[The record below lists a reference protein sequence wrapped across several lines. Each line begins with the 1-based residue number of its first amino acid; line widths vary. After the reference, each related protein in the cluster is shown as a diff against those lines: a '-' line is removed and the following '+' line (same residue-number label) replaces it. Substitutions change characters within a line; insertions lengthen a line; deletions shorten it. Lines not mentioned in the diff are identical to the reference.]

1 MKSASSGVFRAV
13 LVALV
18 GPLVVGLGACAATP
32 GYEGP
37 SRGAAEVAVVSASLP
52 ITAGAPVTVQLRKA
66 DAAVIPFGVWR
77 VELLPGKHELLVDC
91 ITRNPSHTSRHS
103 LVVEVE
109 AGGRY
114 RLVPVV
120 GTPQEGCTT
129 VTVE

>member
-1 MKSASSGVFRAV
+1 MKSAFSWVFGA
-13 LVALV
+13 ALIA
-18 GPLVVGLGACAATP
+18 LVVGVGGCAATP
-32 GYEGP
+32 DYAGP

-66 DAAVIPFGVWR
+66 DATVIPFGVWR

>member
-1 MKSASSGVFRAV
+1 MKPVRFGLFAL
-13 LVALV
+13 LVAL
-18 GPLVVGLGACAATP
+18 LSACAATP

-37 SRGAAEVAVVSASLP
+37 ARGAAEVAVVSASLP
-52 ITAGAPVTVQLRKA
+52 VTAGAPVSVQLRKA
-66 DAAVIPFGVWR
+66 DNTIIPFGVWR

-91 ITRNPSHTSRHS
+91 IVRNPSRTSRHN

-129 VTVE
+129 VTLE

>member
-1 MKSASSGVFRAV
+1 MNPLRTGLFVAV
-13 LVALV
+13 GAL
-18 GPLVVGLGACAATP
+18 LAACAATP
-32 GYEGP
+32 GYDGP
-37 SRGAAEVAVVSASLP
+37 ARGAAEVAVVSASLP
-52 ITAGAPVTVQLRKA
+52 VTAGAPVSVQLRKA
-66 DAAVIPFGVWR
+66 DNAVIPFGVWR

-91 ITRNPSHTSRHS
+91 IVRNPPRTSRHS

-129 VTVE
+129 VTLE

>member
-1 MKSASSGVFRAV
+1 MQSASSRIFRTAV
-13 LVALV
+13 AALV
-18 GPLVVGLGACAATP
+18 GAFVVGLGGCAATP

-37 SRGAAEVAVVSASLP
+37 ARGAAEVAVVSASLP

-66 DAAVIPFGVWR
+66 DTAVIPFGFWR

-91 ITRNPSHTSRHS
+91 ITRNPSRTSRHS
-103 LVVEVE
+103 LVVDVE

-114 RLVPVV
+114 RLVAVV

>member
-1 MKSASSGVFRAV
+1 MPTATSWIYRAAI
-13 LVALV
+13 VAFV
-18 GPLVVGLGACAATP
+18 GALGACAATP

-66 DAAVIPFGVWR
+66 DDAVIPFGIWR

-91 ITRNPSHTSRHS
+91 ITRNPSRTSRHS
-103 LVVEVE
+103 LVVEVD

>member
-1 MKSASSGVFRAV
+1 MKFAYSWVYGA
-13 LVALV
+13 ALIA
-18 GPLVVGLGACAATP
+18 LVVGAGGCAATP

-77 VELLPGKHELLVDC
+77 VELLPGEHELLVDC